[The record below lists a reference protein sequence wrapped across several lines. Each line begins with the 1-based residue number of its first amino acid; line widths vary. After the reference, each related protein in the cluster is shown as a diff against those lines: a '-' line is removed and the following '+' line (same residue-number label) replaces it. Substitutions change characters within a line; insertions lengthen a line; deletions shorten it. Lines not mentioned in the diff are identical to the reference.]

1 MDSVS
6 PPPAKKLRKLTVKD
20 IDIPLLEC
28 RREFTLPQQFP
39 SKVMYMKPICN
50 LFAPKNLNSV
60 SSREMLMT
68 NNVKKIRIMTQN
80 GKDLG
85 EVKLKLLSP
94 DLLDKT
100 VAYKKLNVNNKVNMP
115 VTLSFESSRKADK
128 SPQTQEIPFSSKK
141 ILLDINNEKCNA
153 ENLRKKLV
161 QNPSTLTIPLNNIS
175 LNDNAQDKK
184 VFVSSKNHC
193 DCVHNIQATNNG
205 IPKYVKVQKNKII
218 IPPNMVNSSNLL
230 TKKNGDF
237 NGAKESVPKESAL
250 ETSTANVSVLKRP
263 TLKINTLE
271 IPIRKVNPL
280 SLKLTKL
287 ENRPEEP
294 VLKTALNSNKFKEH
308 LPLVQSKFP
317 VIKCEKLT
325 LPNNRVNINNIDKG
339 VAVMDSNK
347 QNSVSDSKIIE
358 GSDESNKNLNTTRLS
373 SSTDLNENT
382 PMNTRDFGVQ
392 VARETITQINHR
404 NKLNL
409 ENTIHG
415 EDIDHSQGKDCNSL
429 STFNNVYPTSESTVS
444 STNNGKDIDSNEAKQ
459 QKQDNWNIIKE
470 ALISVKDEE
479 LRAKALQA
487 LADCGIGIAKHIP
500 ITPPEILKTVHDSQI
515 QTDVF
520 GLLDSKSFVLVKE
533 DMPTLQRIKQT
544 EQSAANPM
552 ININTSP
559 KPTVTYYNNIDNDY
573 LLPEMCSLPFEDDLS
588 EIEDNL
594 SKLFNGNED
603 ANRVK
608 QMLATPHPLF
618 KKVSSQLKND
628 FESMHRWDSDG
639 MLSIHRAVVDD
650 NLHEVQR
657 LLFVLKASKMSI
669 DVLTNDGM
677 TCLELA
683 VKSNASKEI
692 VQLLLETGAKPV
704 SLEPIHESAII
715 IASKLSSPLLPMLL
729 QHVENCVLLNKVDSI
744 GFAPLH
750 YCALYDNLEGVN
762 ALLKTSVNVN
772 LKDNRSGRTAFFHA
786 LEQNHISVAQ
796 VLLAHGAI
804 AGIPNFS
811 GQSVLT
817 LVEEMNN
824 FSLKVALKK
833 IL

>member
-85 EVKLKLLSP
+85 EVKLKL
-94 DLLDKT
+94 
-100 VAYKKLNVNNKVNMP
+100 
-115 VTLSFESSRKADK
+115 F
-128 SPQTQEIPFSSKK
+128 
-141 ILLDINNEKCNA
+141 
-153 ENLRKKLV
+153 
-161 QNPSTLTIPLNNIS
+161 
-175 LNDNAQDKK
+175 
-184 VFVSSKNHC
+184 
-193 DCVHNIQATNNG
+193 
-205 IPKYVKVQKNKII
+205 
-218 IPPNMVNSSNLL
+218 
-230 TKKNGDF
+230 
-237 NGAKESVPKESAL
+237 
-250 ETSTANVSVLKRP
+250 
-263 TLKINTLE
+263 
-271 IPIRKVNPL
+271 
-280 SLKLTKL
+280 
-287 ENRPEEP
+287 
-294 VLKTALNSNKFKEH
+294 
-308 LPLVQSKFP
+308 
-317 VIKCEKLT
+317 
-325 LPNNRVNINNIDKG
+325 
-339 VAVMDSNK
+339 
-347 QNSVSDSKIIE
+347 
-358 GSDESNKNLNTTRLS
+358 
-373 SSTDLNENT
+373 
-382 PMNTRDFGVQ
+382 
-392 VARETITQINHR
+392 
-404 NKLNL
+404 
-409 ENTIHG
+409 
-415 EDIDHSQGKDCNSL
+415 
-429 STFNNVYPTSESTVS
+429 
-444 STNNGKDIDSNEAKQ
+444 
-459 QKQDNWNIIKE
+459 
-470 ALISVKDEE
+470 
-479 LRAKALQA
+479 
-487 LADCGIGIAKHIP
+487 
-500 ITPPEILKTVHDSQI
+500 
-515 QTDVF
+515 
-520 GLLDSKSFVLVKE
+520 
-533 DMPTLQRIKQT
+533 
-544 EQSAANPM
+544 
-552 ININTSP
+552 
-559 KPTVTYYNNIDNDY
+559 
-573 LLPEMCSLPFEDDLS
+573 
-588 EIEDNL
+588 
-594 SKLFNGNED
+594 
-603 ANRVK
+603 
-608 QMLATPHPLF
+608 
-618 KKVSSQLKND
+618 
-628 FESMHRWDSDG
+628 DG

-824 FSLKVALKK
+824 FSSTYLSVICVYHFDTDDDSDYAMIKRIKMEPEAMLSQEDDIMAQLQQESSDLEVEPSFALEGTANGDDCNEGVLMQHMDIREPLSTLRNLLEQRLGVELTDYSFWLQDAQMLESHKNLVDQCVQGEGLVQVNVQIKATQRRINIVDVLKPAEDYIELAENSTATPVNEDSKRNVIRWMVDPQYKKEQERLKIPADPKEWTQTHVRHWLQWAVRQFNLASVRLADWNITGQQLCNLTLEEFQTKVPLDPGEVFWTHLELLRKCKFVAVVQKDPPESPTENNVDKSMKVRSQKATKTRPVVNQQARVVTVPIDTIDTTPIAIATSSRSVNSGQIQLWQFLLELLTDREHRGAIQWVGAEGEFKLNQPEAVAQLWGARKNKPSMNYEKLSRALRYYYDGDMISKVHGKRFVYKFVCDLKQV
-833 IL
+833 LGYSAAELSRLVEEGRRYF